1 MPNIKN
7 FAVQKDKPRRR
18 SRFDIP
24 YNFVGTGNEGAL
36 IPFYMEE
43 VVAGDTFD
51 IKEHHTVRYL
61 QTPAKPTMQPA
72 YLDTFFFFVPFRLLW
87 KNWDK
92 FFGVAEASDYDIDTS
107 YVLPKIAGNSSY
119 AVAPGSVAN
128 CLKLPIGFYGDINN
142 PLPLMAYLKIWSDHF
157 RDQQTMDT
165 PSVLEVYYNS
175 ASGSTLNIGAYTDLI
190 YLVNKVAGWLSTSS
204 VCKYHD
210 YFTSSLIQTQRGTM
224 TTFSLAGFA
233 PLKVGSSTTALG
245 GSLVLAGD
253 NINTGDLIGIGSDG
267 QTGIINSGTAGSG
280 FTYDQDITKTNL
292 VADMNN
298 ISSFNIEDLRVAVAT
313 QRYKENLLLFG
324 SGNYHDLL
332 RGMYGVA
339 PHDETLQRSEILGG
353 SHQMLN
359 MQQIA
364 TTAGVG
370 TVGTASATSTGT
382 LGAYSLTSGGNR
394 SVIKTFKEPG
404 IVLGLCSVRVK
415 HYYSQGLA
423 KIYNKTSRFDYYN
436 GLFDALG
443 AQPIK
448 EIEIYAGAQGTSTN
462 TFAFQEAWAEYRM
475 NQNWI
480 AGDVTPGVATDLTAW
495 TYGDNY
501 QSAPTRSAGWITED
515 KGRLAQTLAG
525 STSVGQLLM
534 NFEVIN
540 TATRPMSLFSQ
551 PSSLGM

>member
-1 MPNIKN
+1 MPNVKS
-7 FAVQKDKPRRR
+7 FDVVKDKPRRR

-61 QTPAKPTMQPA
+61 QTPARPTMQPA
-72 YLDTFFFFVPFRLLW
+72 YLDQYYFFVPFRLLW
-87 KNWDK
+87 KHWDK
-92 FFGVAEASDYDIDTS
+92 FFGVAEASDYDVDTS
-107 YVLPKIAGNSSY
+107 YVIPKITGESGAG
-119 AVAPGSVAN
+119 VVKGSVAN
-128 CLKLPIGFYGDINN
+128 CMKLPIGYEGDINN
-142 PLPLMAYLKIWSDHF
+142 PLPLLAYLKIWADHF

-165 PSVLEVYYNS
+165 PAFLETYYNA
-175 ASGSTLNIGAYTDLI
+175 ASGASFAADDCGDLAYLISSLAGADRVT
-190 YLVNKVAGWLSTSS
+190 S

-210 YFTSSLIQTQRGTM
+210 YFTSSLIQTQRGVM

-233 PLKVGSSTTALG
+233 PIIGGNSLHNVGT
-245 GSLVLAGD
+245 
-253 NINTGDLIGIGSDG
+253 NGIQFG
-267 QTGIINSGTAGSG
+267 AGSG
-280 FTYDQDITKTNL
+280 ALGTSNGEVFLGAGGTVPGTATQITQTNL
-292 VADMNN
+292 LADMSN
-298 ISSFNIEDLRVAVAT
+298 ISTFSIEDFRVAAAT
-313 QRYKENLLLFG
+313 QVYKEKLLLFG

-364 TTAGVG
+364 TTAGTG

-404 IVLGLCSVRVK
+404 IVIGVCAVRVK
-415 HYYSQGLA
+415 HYYSQGIA
-423 KIYNKTSRFDYYN
+423 KLYNKTSRFDYYN
-436 GLFDALG
+436 STFDALG

-448 EIEIYAGAQGTSTN
+448 EIEIYAGTDGTSTN
-462 TFAFQEAWAEYRM
+462 TFAFQEAWCEYRM
-475 NQNWI
+475 SQNWI

-501 QSAPTRSAGWITED
+501 ASAPTRSAGWIVED

-525 STSVGQLLM
+525 SSSVGQLLF

>member
-24 YNFVGTGNEGAL
+24 YNFVGTSNEGAL
-36 IPFYMEE
+36 TPFYMEE

-61 QTPAKPTMQPA
+61 QTPAKPTMHPA

-87 KNWDK
+87 KHWDK

-107 YVLPKIAGNSSY
+107 YVLPSISEDDAFPVVK
-119 AVAPGSVAN
+119 GSVAN
-128 CLKLPIGFYGDINN
+128 CMKLPIGYYGKINN
-142 PLPLMAYLKIWSDHF
+142 PLPLLAYLKVWSDHF

-165 PSVLEVYYNS
+165 PSFLEVYYNA
-175 ASGSTLNIGAYTDLI
+175 ASGSVFNAGDYSDLNYLI
-190 YLVNKVAGWLSTSS
+190 SSVAGEHNISS

-233 PLKVGSSTTALG
+233 PVVVGDGNLLNWNGA
-245 GSLVLAGD
+245 
-253 NINTGDLIGIGSDG
+253 TG
-267 QTGIINSGTAGSG
+267 
-280 FTYDQDITKTNL
+280 NL
-292 VADMNN
+292 VATSSAAASNAAGSVGIKGPVNSGDTLIATYNTGSLKADMSQV
-298 ISSFNIEDLRVAVAT
+298 SSFSIEDLRVAVAT

-339 PHDETLQRSEILGG
+339 PHDETLQRSEVLGG

-359 MQQIA
+359 MQQVA
-364 TTAGVG
+364 TTAGTGSVG
-370 TVGTASATSTGT
+370 TESSTSTGS

-404 IVLGLCSVRVK
+404 IVLGLCCVRVK
-415 HYYSQGLA
+415 HYYSQGIA
-423 KIYNKTSRFDYYN
+423 KLWNKTSRFDYYN

-448 EIEIYAGAQGTSTN
+448 EIEIYAGPDGKSTN

-480 AGDVTPGVATDLTAW
+480 AGDVSPGESTDLTAW

-501 QSAPTRSAGWITED
+501 QQAPTRSAGWIVED

-525 STSVGQLLM
+525 TSNIGQLLI

>member
-1 MPNIKN
+1 MPDVKSFDI
-7 FAVQKDKPRRR
+7 VKDKPRRR

-24 YNFVGTGNEGAL
+24 FNFIGTGNEGAL

-61 QTPAKPTMQPA
+61 QTPARPTIQPA
-72 YLDTFFFFVPFRLLW
+72 FFDKYYFFVPFRLLW
-87 KNWDK
+87 KHWDK

-107 YVLPKIAGNSSY
+107 YVLPKIAGDSSR
-119 AVAPGSVAN
+119 AVSKGSVAN
-128 CLKLPIGFYGDINN
+128 CLKLPIGYYGNINN
-142 PLPLMAYLKIWSDHF
+142 PLPLLAYLKIWTDHF

-165 PSVLEVYYNS
+165 PAILETYYNA
-175 ASGSTLNIGAYTDLI
+175 ASGATLNIGNTNSLI
-190 YLVNKVAGWLSTSS
+190 HLVDRVAGAEMVTS
-204 VCKYHD
+204 VCKYKD
-210 YFTSSLIQTQRGTM
+210 YFTSSLIQTQRGLM

-233 PLKVGSSTTALG
+233 PIVAATSLHDMGGSIRLGDNTGTVLTSGLALG
-245 GSLVLAGD
+245 VASAGTLAGM
-253 NINTGDLIGIGSDG
+253 TSGASGSPVSADY
-267 QTGIINSGTAGSG
+267 S
-280 FTYDQDITKTNL
+280 NL
-292 VADMNN
+292 VADMTNV
-298 ISSFNIEDLRVAVAT
+298 SQFSIEDLRVAIAT

-359 MQQIA
+359 MQQVA
-364 TTAGVG
+364 TQAGAG
-370 TVGTASATSTGT
+370 TVGTDNKSNTGQ
-382 LGAYSLTSGGNR
+382 LGAYSVTSGGNH

-404 IVLGLCSVRVK
+404 IVLGLCAVRVK
-415 HYYSQGLA
+415 HQYSQGIA
-423 KIYNKTSRFDYYN
+423 KIWNKTSRFDYYN

-448 EIEIYAGAQGTSTN
+448 EIEIYAGTQGTSTN
-462 TFAFQEAWAEYRM
+462 TFAFQEAWAEYRH
-475 NQNWI
+475 NPNWI
-480 AGDVTPGVATDLTAW
+480 AGDVTPGQSTDLTAW

-501 QSAPTRSAGWITED
+501 ASAPTRTAGWIIED
-515 KGRLAQTLAG
+515 KARLAQTLAG
-525 STSVGQLLM
+525 SSSVGQLLI
-534 NFEVIN
+534 NIEVIN

>member
-1 MPNIKN
+1 MPDVKS
-7 FAVQKDKPRRR
+7 FAIAKDKPRRR
-18 SRFDIP
+18 NRFDIP

-51 IKEHHTVRYL
+51 IRENHCVRYL

-72 YLDTFFFFVPFRLLW
+72 YLDTFFFYVPFRLLW

-107 YVLPKIAGNSSY
+107 YVLPKIVGNSSKP
-119 AVAPGSVAN
+119 VVKGSVAN
-128 CLKLPIGFYGDINN
+128 CLKLPIGYYGDINN
-142 PLPLMAYLKIWSDHF
+142 PLPLLAYAKVWSDHF

-165 PSVLEVYYNS
+165 PAILEQYYNA
-175 ASGSTLNIGAYTDLI
+175 ASGASFNIGSYAGFLSLI
-190 YLVNKVAGWLSTSS
+190 TEVAGNANLTS

-210 YFTSSLIQTQRGTM
+210 YFTGSMIQTQRGTM
-224 TTFSLAGFA
+224 TSFSLAGFA
-233 PLKVGSSTTALG
+233 PVKINWTAHDYDGLDYNLSIIPTDDG
-245 GSLVLAGD
+245 GSVSTFNLNGANSDYSTG
-253 NINTGDLIGIGSDG
+253 NTLSADLS
-267 QTGIINSGTAGSG
+267 
-280 FTYDQDITKTNL
+280 
-292 VADMNN
+292 N
-298 ISSFNIEDLRVAVAT
+298 ISALNIEDLRVAIAT

-359 MQQIA
+359 MQQVA

-370 TVGTASATSTGT
+370 TPGTASNTSTGQ
-382 LGAYSLTSGGNR
+382 LGAYSVTSGSHR

-404 IVLGLCSVRVK
+404 IVLGVCAVRVK

-423 KIYNKTSRFDYYN
+423 KIWNKTSRFDYYN

-448 EIEIYAGAQGTSTN
+448 EIEIFSGNDGTSTD
-462 TFAFQEAWAEYRM
+462 TFAFQEAWAEYR
-475 NQNWI
+475 QNPSWI

-495 TYGDNY
+495 TYGDLY
-501 QSAPTRSAGWITED
+501 TAAPTRTAGWIKED

-525 STSVGQLLM
+525 TSSVAQLLI

>member
-1 MPNIKN
+1 MPDVKSFDI
-7 FAVQKDKPRRR
+7 VKDKPRRR

-24 YNFVGTGNEGAL
+24 FNFIGTGNEGAL
-36 IPFYMEE
+36 IPFYLEE

-51 IKEHHTVRYL
+51 IKETHTVRYL
-61 QTPAKPTMQPA
+61 QTPARPTMQAA
-72 YLDTFFFFVPFRLLW
+72 YFDKYYFFVPFRLLW

-107 YVLPKIAGNSSY
+107 YILPKIVGDVGRK
-119 AVAPGSVAN
+119 VAKGSVAN
-128 CLKLPIGFYGDINN
+128 CLKVPIGYYGDFNN
-142 PLPLMAYLKIWSDHF
+142 PLPLLAYLKIWSDHF

-165 PSVLEVYYNS
+165 PSILEIYYNA
-175 ASGSTLNIGAYTDLI
+175 ASGSSINVNTSDLP
-190 YLVNKVAGWLSTSS
+190 YLVDREAGADKCTS

-224 TTFSLAGFA
+224 TSFSLAGFA
-233 PLKVGSSTTALG
+233 PIVAATTTHDMGRGIRLGDASGTDLSSGLALG
-245 GSLVLAGD
+245 TSSSGIMAGFSSGASGSPV
-253 NINTGDLIGIGSDG
+253 
-267 QTGIINSGTAGSG
+267 TAQFS
-280 FTYDQDITKTNL
+280 NL
-292 VADMNN
+292 VADMSN
-298 ISSFNIEDLRVAVAT
+298 ISEFSIEDLRVAIAT

-359 MQQIA
+359 MQQVA
-364 TTAGVG
+364 TQAGAG
-370 TVGTASATSTGT
+370 TVGTDSKQNTGQ
-382 LGAYSLTSGGNR
+382 LGAYSVTSGGNR

-404 IVLGLCSVRVK
+404 IVLGLCAVRVK
-415 HYYSQGLA
+415 HQYSQGIA
-423 KIYNKTSRFDYYN
+423 KIWNKTSRFDYYN

-448 EIEIYAGAQGTSTN
+448 EIEIYAGNQGLSTN
-462 TFAFQEAWAEYRM
+462 TFAFQEAWAEYRH
-475 NQNWI
+475 NPNWI
-480 AGDVTPGVATDLTAW
+480 AGDVTPGQSTDLTAW

-501 QSAPTRSAGWITED
+501 ASAPTRTAGWIVED
-515 KGRLAQTLAG
+515 KARLAQTLAG
-525 STSVGQLLM
+525 TSSVAQLLF
-534 NFEVIN
+534 NIEVTN
-540 TATRPMSLFSQ
+540 TATRPMSLYSQ